1 MLRGTCHVRTA
12 YARYSDGYWHRT
24 RCTLVLLRRGDI
36 ARRQVTVE
44 HVNTSDARARRT
56 WHVARG
62 TSHVARGTSHV
73 AHVARRTS
81 HVARRTSHVAR
92 RTSHVARGTWHVEEP
107 PLSFIDHLVGD
118 ARHALRTISRMPLLA
133 SVVVVSLGIGIGV
146 NVVVFSWLQAVVLQ
160 PLPGVAHARQL
171 VFVEPRVE
179 AGTHPGVS
187 WQEYEDLRDGLR
199 TFDSLIAFR
208 MVPFNVGEP
217 SRNERIYGQLV
228 SGNYFSGL
236 GLTPSAGRFFRADE
250 GLAVRER
257 FRAGGVARAG
267 AGPFRQPGGGDW
279 PEPSR
284 QRSRCDHR
292 RRRPGTLSGHGA
304 RPRLLDVGAGHARAL
319 AARGFGRARLARGEG
334 LCRARAARGRRY
346 WCPGAGRPRERDAGS
361 GPGRSREQRR
371 HGRPGDVVLGGAA
384 RPAVDDDRGAR
395 CPAGHHAAGAPRGV
409 RQHREPD
416 AGAGEHAPA

>member
-1 MLRGTCHVRTA
+1 
-12 YARYSDGYWHRT
+12 
-24 RCTLVLLRRGDI
+24 
-36 ARRQVTVE
+36 
-44 HVNTSDARARRT
+44 
-56 WHVARG
+56 
-62 TSHVARGTSHV
+62 
-73 AHVARRTS
+73 
-81 HVARRTSHVAR
+81 
-92 RTSHVARGTWHVEEP
+92 
-107 PLSFIDHLVGD
+107 
-118 ARHALRTISRMPLLA
+118 MPLLA

-171 VFVEPRVE
+171 VFVEPRSE

-187 WQEYEDLRDGLR
+187 WQEYEDLRDRLR

-250 GLAVRER
+250 VSRSANDFVMVVSHGLALSRFGSPAAAIGQSLRVNDRDVTIVGVAPEHFQGTVLGLDFSMWVPATLAPSLLAGSRELDSREVRGYAALGR
-257 FRAGGVARAG
+257 LAGGATQAQAQAR
-267 AGPFRQPGGGDW
+267 
-279 PEPSR
+279 S
-284 QRSRCDHR
+284 
-292 RRRPGTLSGHGA
+292 
-304 RPRLLDVGAGHARAL
+304 
-319 AARGFGRARLARGEG
+319 
-334 LCRARAARGRRY
+334 
-346 WCPGAGRPRERDAGS
+346 RERDAGA
-361 GPGRSREQRR
+361 GPALSREQRR

-384 RPAVDDDRGAR
+384 RPAVDDHRCAR